1 MPYAIRHLADGGYRV
16 VNTVSG
22 RVHAKHTTKRRAQA
36 QVRLLNAREHG
47 TVAPRGK
54 THNDGSMSIK
64 IPIGK
69 ASR

>member
-16 VNTVSG
+16 VNTESG
-22 RVHAKHTTKRRAQA
+22 KVHAKHTTKRRAQA

-47 TVAPRGK
+47 MTPRGK
-54 THNDGSMSIK
+54 THNDGSMSIR